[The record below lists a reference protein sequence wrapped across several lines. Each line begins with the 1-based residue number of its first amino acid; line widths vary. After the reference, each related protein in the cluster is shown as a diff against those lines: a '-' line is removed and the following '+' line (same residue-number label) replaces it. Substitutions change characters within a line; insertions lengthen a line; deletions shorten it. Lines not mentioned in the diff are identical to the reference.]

1 MKKLL
6 RTLALTAFLLS
17 VPVIVSAAAGGK
29 PGTFTTGDKT
39 FLLNGQPFIVKA
51 AEVHY
56 PRIPRPYWEHR
67 IQMCKA
73 LGMNAVCIYIFWNI
87 HEQQE
92 GQFDFTG
99 NNDVAEFCRL
109 AQKNGLYVIVR
120 PGPYVCAEWEM
131 GGLPWWLLKKK
142 DIKLRE
148 RDPYFMERVKIFEE
162 KVGEQ
167 LKPLT
172 IQNGGP
178 IIMIQVE
185 NEYGSYGEDKPYVS
199 EIRDCLRGIYGK
211 ELSLFQ
217 CDWSSNFEKN
227 GLDDLTWTMNFGTGA
242 NIDDQF
248 RRLGQLRPNAPKMCS
263 EFWSGWFDKWGARH
277 ETRPAKDMVEGMD
290 EMLSKGISFS
300 LYMTHGGTSFG
311 HWAGANSPGFAPD
324 VTSYDYD
331 APINEYGLVTPKF
344 WELRK
349 MMEKYN
355 DGKKMPA
362 VPKAPMPIITVP
374 KFELTE
380 FAPLFNGFDWEYANA
395 HSDLFHSDGA
405 PKTFE
410 ELDMGWG
417 MVLYST
423 RLPQIDDVKVE
434 GVYPMDE
441 YTCTLNL
448 DAHDFAQVF
457 IDGKYIGKID
467 RVKNEKSLTL
477 PAIKQGQE
485 LQILV
490 EGMGR
495 INFGRAIKDFKGL
508 VSPPT
513 ITATL
518 HSHLG
523 GVDKTEV
530 TFTPNHW
537 ENMRIPD
544 DYEVAV
550 KAFDKET
557 EKPTTREYLN
567 QVRIGRGMR
576 YARQSDD
583 LVFGRGYYRGYFNL
597 KKVGDTFLNFETW
610 GKGQVWVNGHAMGRI
625 WSIGPQ
631 QTLYVPGCWLKKGKN
646 EIIVLDVVGP
656 REAVVWGKAEP
667 ELNKLQL
674 EKSNK
679 HNNIGDKPDLNSAT
693 PVVTGAFKA
702 GNGWQT
708 INFGKTVKGRYL
720 AIECLSTQKDGDR
733 VAIAE
738 LYLQGTDGKRISRE
752 PWKTK
757 YANSEDE
764 AGNRLGD
771 KVFDLQES
779 TYWQTEKGAATPHLL
794 VIDLGSEQSVKAL
807 EYLPRAEQGA
817 PGSVKDFKV
826 YLY

>member
-1 MKKLL
+1 MDNRQKIMMVISLS
-6 RTLALTAFLLS
+6 FIIYLLS
-17 VPVIVSAAAGGK
+17 FSHAVAQ
-29 PGTFTTGDKT
+29 TTGSFEAGENT
-39 FLLNGQPFIVKA
+39 FLLNGQPFVVKA

-56 PRIPRPYWEHR
+56 PRIPRPYWDHR
-67 IQMCKA
+67 IKMCKA

-87 HEQQE
+87 HEQRE

-99 NNDVAEFCRL
+99 NNDVAEFCRI

-148 RDPYFMERVKIFEE
+148 RDPYFLERVRIFEE

-242 NIDDQF
+242 NIDQQF
-248 RRLGQLRPNAPKMCS
+248 RRLSELRPNAPKMCS

-331 APINEYGLVTPKF
+331 APINEYGLATPKF

-349 MMEKYN
+349 MMQKYS
-355 DGKKMPA
+355 DKKLPN
-362 VPKAPMPIITVP
+362 VPKAPMPIVTVP
-374 KFELTE
+374 TFELKE
-380 FAPLFNGFDWEYANA
+380 FAPFMAAMTKPVNGT
-395 HSDLFHSDGA
+395 

-410 ELDMGWG
+410 EMDMGWG
-417 MVLYST
+417 TMMYST
-423 RLPQIDDVKVE
+423 RLPEITSQSVLTGE
-434 GVYPMDE
+434 F
-441 YTCTLNL
+441 
-448 DAHDFAQVF
+448 HDFAQVF
-457 IDGKYIGKID
+457 IDKKYIGKID
-467 RVKNEKSLTL
+467 RVKNEKSLTI
-477 PAIKQGQE
+477 PAVKKGAE
-485 LQILV
+485 LIIIV

-495 INFGRAIKDFKGL
+495 INFGRAIKDFKGI
-508 VSPPT
+508 VGNV
-513 ITATL
+513 TL
-518 HSHLG
+518 T
-523 GVDKTEV
+523 TETDDV
-530 TFTPNHW
+530 EMVLTPKQWTNVA
-537 ENMRIPD
+537 IPD
-544 DYEVAV
+544 DYQTAV
-550 KAFDKET
+550 KALDMVKGVNDQVAAGKVKGSVPALAFTQGYEGSKKLGDIM
-557 EKPTTREYLN
+557 KP
-567 QVRIGRGMR
+567 
-576 YARQSDD
+576 
-583 LVFGRGYYRGYFNL
+583 GYHRGYFNL

-610 GKGQVWVNGHAMGRI
+610 GKGQVYVNGHAMGRI

-646 EIIVLDVVGP
+646 EVIVLDVVGP
-656 REAVVWGKAEP
+656 REPTVWGQAEP

-693 PVVTGAFKA
+693 PAASGSFKS

-708 INFGKTVKGRYL
+708 IKFDKAAKGRYL
-720 AIECLSTQKDGDR
+720 AIECISTQKDGDR

-738 LYLQGTDGKRISRE
+738 LYLQGADGKRLSRE

-764 AGNRLGD
+764 GGNRLGD

-779 TYWQTEKGAATPHLL
+779 TYWQTEKGASMPHLL
-794 VIDLGSEQSVKAL
+794 VIDLGSEQTIKAL

-817 PGSVKDFKV
+817 PGSVKNYRIFI
-826 YLY
+826 Y

>member
-1 MKKLL
+1 MRNIFRKFAFAAMLL
-6 RTLALTAFLLS
+6 IAPA
-17 VPVIVSAAAGGK
+17 IMQAAQKNVVGK

-39 FLLNGQPFIVKA
+39 FLLNGQPFVVKA

-73 LGMNAVCIYIFWNI
+73 LGMNTVCIYVFWNI
-87 HEQQE
+87 HEQKE
-92 GQFDFTG
+92 GLFDFSG

-109 AQKNGLYVIVR
+109 AQKNGMYVIVR

-148 RDPYFMERVKIFEE
+148 RDPYFMERVKIFEQ

-167 LKPLT
+167 LAPLT

-178 IIMIQVE
+178 IIMVQVE

-199 EIRDCLRGIYGK
+199 EIRDCLRSIYGK

-217 CDWSSNFEKN
+217 CDWSSNFTKN

-242 NIDDQF
+242 NIDQQF
-248 RRLGQLRPNAPKMCS
+248 RRLGELRPNAPKMCS

-331 APINEYGLVTPKF
+331 APINEYGHATPKF

-349 MMEKYN
+349 MMAKYN
-355 DGKKMPA
+355 NGKKMPA

-374 KFELTE
+374 KFELKE
-380 FAPLFNGFDWEYANA
+380 FAPLMYANGGLNTDGNQD
-395 HSDLFHSDGA
+395 DL
-405 PKTFE
+405 TFE
-410 ELDMGWG
+410 AHNLGWG
-417 MVLYST
+417 YAAYYTSLPELSASSVLT
-423 RLPQIDDVKVE
+423 AE
-434 GVYPMDE
+434 F
-441 YTCTLNL
+441 
-448 DAHDFAQVF
+448 HDFAQVF
-457 IDGKYIGKID
+457 VDGKYIGKID
-467 RVKNEKSLTL
+467 RVKNEKSLTI
-477 PAIKQGQE
+477 PPVKAGSS
-485 LQILV
+485 LV
-490 EGMGR
+490 IVVEAMGR
-495 INFGRAIKDFKGL
+495 INFGRAIKDFKGI
-508 VSPPT
+508 VGNVT
-513 ITATL
+513 ISSKAGKHDVTYTLNDWEKFFVNDEYETAL
-518 HSHLG
+518 LALKRASA
-523 GVDKTEV
+523 TENNEYIEM
-530 TFTPNHW
+530 FK
-537 ENMRIPD
+537 D
-544 DYEVAV
+544 DA
-550 KAFDKET
+550 KMM
-557 EKPTTREYLN
+557 
-567 QVRIGRGMR
+567 G
-576 YARQSDD
+576 S
-583 LVFGRGYYRGYFNL
+583 RGYYRGYFNL

-610 GKGQVWVNGHAMGRI
+610 GKGQVYVNGHAMGRI

-646 EIIVLDVVGP
+646 EVIVLDIVGP
-656 REAVVWGKAEP
+656 KEAVVWGQTEP

-693 PVVTGAFKA
+693 PVATGAFKA

-708 INFGKTVKGRYL
+708 ISFNAPAKGRYL
-720 AIECLSTQKDGDR
+720 AIECLSTQKEGDR

-738 LYLQGTDGKRISRE
+738 LYLQNPGGRRLSRE

-757 YANSEDE
+757 YADSEDE
-764 AGNRLGD
+764 AGNHLGD

-779 TYWQTEKGAATPHLL
+779 TYWQTEKGSAMPHLL
-794 VIDLGSEQSVKAL
+794 VIDLGSEQTVNAL

-817 PGSVKDFKV
+817 PGSVKNFRI

>member
-1 MKKLL
+1 MNIFKH
-6 RTLALTAFLLS
+6 LALAALLL
-17 VPVIVSAAAGGK
+17 AAPASMQAASK
-29 PGTFTTGDKT
+29 PGTFTTGNKT
-39 FLLNGQPFIVKA
+39 FLLNGKPFVVKA

-56 PRIPRPYWEHR
+56 PRIPRAYWDHR
-67 IQMCKA
+67 IKMCKA
-73 LGMNAVCIYIFWNI
+73 LGMNTVCIYVFWNI
-87 HEQQE
+87 HEQKE

-109 AQKNGLYVIVR
+109 AQKNGMYVIVR

-148 RDPYFMERVKIFEE
+148 RDPYFMERVKIFEQ

-178 IIMIQVE
+178 IIMVQVE

-211 ELSLFQ
+211 ELALFQ

-242 NIDDQF
+242 NINDQF
-248 RRLGQLRPNAPKMCS
+248 RRLGELRPNAPKMCS

-331 APINEYGLVTPKF
+331 APINEYGQATPKF

-355 DGKKMPA
+355 DGKKMPN

-380 FAPLFNGFDWEYANA
+380 FAPLLSAITKPVNGEI
-395 HSDLFHSDGA
+395 
-405 PKTFE
+405 KTFE
-410 ELDMGWG
+410 EMDMGWG
-417 MVLYST
+417 TMMYST
-423 RLPQIDDVKVE
+423 RLPEITSQSVLSGE
-434 GVYPMDE
+434 F
-441 YTCTLNL
+441 
-448 DAHDFAQVF
+448 HDFAQVF
-457 IDGKYIGKID
+457 IDQQYIGKID
-467 RVKNEKSLTL
+467 RVKNEKSLII
-477 PAIKQGQE
+477 PAVKKGAE
-485 LQILV
+485 LIIIV

-495 INFGRAIKDFKGL
+495 INFGRAIKDFKGI
-508 VSPPT
+508 VGNV
-513 ITATL
+513 TL
-518 HSHLG
+518 T
-523 GVDKTEV
+523 TETDNV
-530 TFTPNHW
+530 EMMLTPKQWTNVA
-537 ENMRIPD
+537 IPD
-544 DYEVAV
+544 DYQTAV
-550 KAFDKET
+550 RALDRVKGVNDQVTAGKVKGSVPALALTQGYEGSKKLGDIMKA
-557 EKPTTREYLN
+557 
-567 QVRIGRGMR
+567 
-576 YARQSDD
+576 
-583 LVFGRGYYRGYFNL
+583 GYHRGYFNL

-610 GKGQVWVNGHAMGRI
+610 GKGQVYVNGHAMGRI

-656 REAVVWGKAEP
+656 REAVVWGQAEP

-693 PVVTGAFKA
+693 PVATGAFKA

-708 INFGKTVKGRYL
+708 IQFGKTAKGRYL

-738 LYLQGTDGKRISRE
+738 LYLQGQDGKRLSRE

-764 AGNRLGD
+764 GGNHLGD

-779 TYWQTEKGAATPHLL
+779 TYWQTEKGASAPHLL

-817 PGSVKDFKV
+817 PGSVKNFKV

>member
-6 RTLALTAFLLS
+6 RTFALAALLMT
-17 VPVIVSAAAGGK
+17 VPATMQAATK

-39 FLLNGQPFIVKA
+39 FLLNGQPFVVKA

-87 HEQQE
+87 HEQKE

-109 AQKNGLYVIVR
+109 AQKNGMYVIVR

-167 LKPLT
+167 LAPLT
-172 IQNGGP
+172 IQKGGP

-199 EIRDCLRGIYGK
+199 EIRDCLRSIYGK

-227 GLDDLTWTMNFGTGA
+227 GLPDLTWTMNFGTGA
-242 NIDDQF
+242 NIDNQF
-248 RRLGQLRPNAPKMCS
+248 RRLGELRPNAPKMCS

-277 ETRPAKDMVEGMD
+277 ETRPAKDMVDGMD

-331 APINEYGLVTPKF
+331 APINEYGLATPKY

-355 DGKKMPA
+355 DGKKLPN

-374 KFELTE
+374 KFELKE
-380 FAPLFNGFDWEYANA
+380 FAPLLSAMTKPVNGAI
-395 HSDLFHSDGA
+395 
-405 PKTFE
+405 KTFE
-410 ELDMGWG
+410 EMDMGWG
-417 MVLYST
+417 TMMYST
-423 RLPQIDDVKVE
+423 RLPEITSQSVLSGE
-434 GVYPMDE
+434 F
-441 YTCTLNL
+441 
-448 DAHDFAQVF
+448 HDFAQVF
-457 IDGKYIGKID
+457 IDKKYIGKID
-467 RVKNEKSLTL
+467 RVKNEKSLTI
-477 PAIKQGQE
+477 PAVKKGAE
-485 LQILV
+485 LIIIV

-495 INFGRAIKDFKGL
+495 INFGRAIKDFKGIVGNVTL
-508 VSPPT
+508 
-513 ITATL
+513 ITETDDVEMML
-518 HSHLG
+518 
-523 GVDKTEV
+523 
-530 TFTPNHW
+530 TPKQWMNVA
-537 ENMRIPD
+537 IPD
-544 DYEVAV
+544 DYETAV
-550 KAFDKET
+550 KALDMVKGV
-557 EKPTTREYLN
+557 N
-567 QVRIGRGMR
+567 DQVTAGKVKGSVP
-576 YARQSDD
+576 ALALTQ
-583 LVFGRGYYRGYFNL
+583 GYEGSKKNGDIMKAGYHRGYFNL

-610 GKGQVWVNGHAMGRI
+610 GKGQVYVNGHAMGRI

-646 EIIVLDVVGP
+646 EVIVLDVVGP
-656 REAVVWGKAEP
+656 REAVVWGQAEP

-693 PVVTGAFKA
+693 PVATVPAASPAGIITAKP

-708 INFGKTVKGRYL
+708 FHFKNAAKGRYL
-720 AIECLSTQKDGDR
+720 AIECLSTQKDNDR

-738 LYLQGTDGKRISRE
+738 LYLQGQDGKRLSRE

-764 AGNRLGD
+764 SGNHLGD

-779 TYWQTEKGAATPHLL
+779 TYWQTEKSASAPHLL
-794 VIDLGSEQSVKAL
+794 VIDLGSEQTVSAL

-817 PGSVKDFKV
+817 PGSIKNFKV
-826 YLY
+826 YIY

>member
-1 MKKLL
+1 MKTLL
-6 RTLALTAFLLS
+6 KTFALTALLLT
-17 VPVIVSAAAGGK
+17 VPAMMQAANK

-39 FLLNGQPFIVKA
+39 FLLNGEPFIVKA

-87 HEQQE
+87 HEQKE

-99 NNDVAEFCRL
+99 NNDVAEFCRI
-109 AQKNGLYVIVR
+109 AQKNGMYVIVR

-148 RDPYFMERVKIFEE
+148 RDPYFMERVKTFEE

-199 EIRDCLRGIYGK
+199 EIRDCLRSIYGK

-248 RRLGQLRPNAPKMCS
+248 RRLGELRPNAPKMCS

-277 ETRPAKDMVEGMD
+277 ETRPAKDMVDGMD

-331 APINEYGLVTPKF
+331 APINEYGLATPKF

-355 DGKKMPA
+355 DGKKLPN

-374 KFELTE
+374 KFELKE
-380 FAPLFNGFDWEYANA
+380 FASIYDGFDWEYLR
-395 HSDLFHSDGA
+395 SSERTGDL
-405 PKTFE
+405 KTFE

-423 RLPQIDDVKVE
+423 RLPQIDDIKVE
-434 GVYPMDE
+434 GVYPNDAF
-441 YTCTLNL
+441 TCTLTI
-448 DAHDFAQVF
+448 DAHDYAQVF
-457 IDGKYIGKID
+457 IDGKYIGKVD

-508 VSPPT
+508 VSKPT
-513 ITATL
+513 ITAEL

-530 TFTPNHW
+530 TFTPNQW
-537 ENMRIPD
+537 ECMRIPD
-544 DYEVAV
+544 NYEVAV
-550 KAFDKET
+550 KALEKQQKE
-557 EKPTTREYLN
+557 PLTRESIS
-567 QVRIGRGMR
+567 VTRIGRTMR
-576 YARQSDD
+576 YAWDSED
-583 LVFGRGYYRGYFNL
+583 LCFGRGYYRGYFNL
-597 KKVGDTFLNFETW
+597 SKVGDTFLNFETW

-631 QTLYVPGCWLKKGKN
+631 QTLYVPGCWLKMGKN
-646 EIIVLDVVGP
+646 EIIVLDIVGP
-656 REAVVWGKAEP
+656 QEKVVWGQAEP

-679 HNNIGDKPDLNSAT
+679 HNNIGDKPDLNSQQPIAN
-693 PVVTGAFKA
+693 GQFKA

-708 INFGKTVKGRYL
+708 IQFGKAAKGRYL
-720 AIECLSTQKDGDR
+720 AIECLSTQKSNDR

-738 LYLQGTDGKRISRE
+738 LYLQGADSKRLSRE

-764 AGNRLGD
+764 GGNHLGD

-779 TYWQTEKGAATPHLL
+779 TYWQTEKGASTPHLL
-794 VIDLGSEQSVKAL
+794 VIDLGSEQTVSAL

-817 PGSVKDFKV
+817 PGSVKDFKI
-826 YLY
+826 YLYE

>member
-1 MKKLL
+1 M
-6 RTLALTAFLLS
+6 LAIPTSMNADN
-17 VPVIVSAAAGGK
+17 K
-29 PGTFTTGDKT
+29 PGTFTVGEKT
-39 FLLNGQPFIVKA
+39 FLLNGEPFVVKA

-87 HEQQE
+87 HEQKE
-92 GQFDFTG
+92 GEFDFTG

-167 LKPLT
+167 LAPLT

-248 RRLGQLRPNAPKMCS
+248 RRLGELRPNAPKMCS

-331 APINEYGLVTPKF
+331 APINEWGLATPKF

-349 MMEKYN
+349 MMQKYS
-355 DGKKMPA
+355 DKKLAA

-374 KFELTE
+374 EFYLTNVKK
-380 FAPLFNGFDWEYANA
+380 LFNSPMKEVK
-395 HSDLFHSDGA
+395 SRDLM
-405 PKTFE
+405 TFE
-410 ELDMGWG
+410 EMDMGWG
-417 MVLYST
+417 CAYYRTQLPEIPVQSVL
-423 RLPQIDDVKVE
+423 
-434 GVYPMDE
+434 
-441 YTCTLNL
+441 TLE
-448 DAHDFAQVF
+448 AHDYAQVF
-457 IDGKYIGKID
+457 VSGQFVGKID
-467 RVKNEKSLTL
+467 RVKNEKSIVL
-477 PAIKQGQE
+477 PPVKKGQQ
-485 LQILV
+485 LCILV
-490 EGMGR
+490 EAMGR

-508 VSPPT
+508 LGDAL
-513 ITATL
+513 ITAE
-518 HSHLG
+518 
-523 GVDKTEV
+523 VDGHETTWNLKG
-530 TFTPNHW
+530 W
-537 ENMRIPD
+537 RIQLIPD

-550 KAFDKET
+550 GDKNIEAAVSDMVVYPMT
-557 EKPTTREYLN
+557 QKP
-567 QVRIGRGMR
+567 
-576 YARQSDD
+576 
-583 LVFGRGYYRGYFNL
+583 RGYYLGHFNL
-597 KKVGDTFLNFETW
+597 KKVGDTFLNFENW
-610 GKGQVWVNGHAMGRI
+610 GKGQVWVNGHALGRI

-631 QTLYVPGCWLKKGKN
+631 QTLYVPGCWLKKGEN
-646 EIIVLDVVGP
+646 EVVVLDIIGP
-656 REAVVWGKAEP
+656 KEPIVWGQAEP
-667 ELNKLQL
+667 ELK
-674 EKSNK
+674 KSNK
-679 HNNIGDKPDLNSAT
+679 HNNIGDKPDLNSQS
-693 PVVTGAFKA
+693 PVLHSQFKA

-708 INFGKTVKGRYL
+708 VTFDKAAKGRYV
-720 AIECLSTQKDGDR
+720 AIECLSTQQPNDR
-733 VAIAE
+733 AAIAE
-738 LYLQGTDGKRISRE
+738 LYLQGADGKRLSRE
-752 PWKTK
+752 PWRVK
-757 YANSEDE
+757 YASTENEN
-764 AGNRLGD
+764 GNHLAD

-779 TYWQTEKGAATPHLL
+779 TFWQTERGTEAPYLL
-794 VIDLGSEQSVKAL
+794 VIDLGSVQTVKAL

-817 PGSVKDFKV
+817 PGSVKDFKIF
-826 YLY
+826 LYQ

>member
-1 MKKLL
+1 
-6 RTLALTAFLLS
+6 
-17 VPVIVSAAAGGK
+17 
-29 PGTFTTGDKT
+29 
-39 FLLNGQPFIVKA
+39 
-51 AEVHY
+51 
-56 PRIPRPYWEHR
+56 
-67 IQMCKA
+67 
-73 LGMNAVCIYIFWNI
+73 
-87 HEQQE
+87 
-92 GQFDFTG
+92 
-99 NNDVAEFCRL
+99 
-109 AQKNGLYVIVR
+109 
-120 PGPYVCAEWEM
+120 M

-277 ETRPAKDMVEGMD
+277 ETRPAKDMVDGMD

-331 APINEYGLVTPKF
+331 APINEYGLATPKF

-349 MMEKYN
+349 MMQKYS
-355 DGKKMPA
+355 DKKLPN

-380 FAPLFNGFDWEYANA
+380 FAPFLSAMTKPVKGT
-395 HSDLFHSDGA
+395 L
-405 PKTFE
+405 KTFE
-410 ELDMGWG
+410 EMNMGWG
-417 MVLYST
+417 TMMYST
-423 RLPQIDDVKVE
+423 RLPEITSQSVLTGE
-434 GVYPMDE
+434 F
-441 YTCTLNL
+441 
-448 DAHDFAQVF
+448 HDFAQVF
-457 IDGKYIGKID
+457 IDQKYIGKID
-467 RVKNEKSLTL
+467 RVKNEKSLTI
-477 PAIKQGQE
+477 PAVKKGAE
-485 LQILV
+485 LIIIV

-495 INFGRAIKDFKGL
+495 INFGRAIKDLKGI
-508 VSPPT
+508 VGNV
-513 ITATL
+513 TL
-518 HSHLG
+518 T
-523 GVDKTEV
+523 TETDDV
-530 TFTPNHW
+530 EMVLTPKNW
-537 ENMRIPD
+537 TNVAIPD
-544 DYEVAV
+544 DYETAKKALDMVKGVNDRVAFGEV
-550 KAFDKET
+550 KGSVPGLALTQGYEGSKKLADIM
-557 EKPTTREYLN
+557 KP
-567 QVRIGRGMR
+567 
-576 YARQSDD
+576 
-583 LVFGRGYYRGYFNL
+583 GYHRGYFTL

-610 GKGQVWVNGHAMGRI
+610 GKGQVYVNGHAMGRI

-631 QTLYVPGCWLKKGKN
+631 QTLYVPGCWLKKGQN
-646 EIIVLDVVGP
+646 EIIVLDIVGP
-656 REAVVWGKAEP
+656 KEAVVWGQAEP

-674 EKSNK
+674 EQSNK

-693 PVVTGAFKA
+693 PISVSGGPAAGVASFKP

-708 INFGKTVKGRYL
+708 IQFDKPAKGRYV
-720 AIECLSTQKDGDR
+720 AIEMLSTHQPNDR
-733 VAIAE
+733 AAIAE
-738 LYLQGTDGKRISRE
+738 LYLQGVDGKRLSRE
-752 PWKTK
+752 PWRVK
-757 YANSEDE
+757 YASTENEN
-764 AGNRLGD
+764 GNHLAD

-779 TYWQTEKGAATPHLL
+779 TFWQTERGTEAPYLL
-794 VIDLGSEQSVKAL
+794 VIDLGSEQTVKAL

-817 PGSVKDFKV
+817 PGSVKNFKI

>member
-1 MKKLL
+1 MKVFKQ
-6 RTLALTAFLLS
+6 LAL
-17 VPVIVSAAAGGK
+17 AALMLAAPASMQAAQK
-29 PGTFTTGDKT
+29 PGTFTTGNKT
-39 FLLNGQPFIVKA
+39 FLLNGEPFIVKA

-242 NIDDQF
+242 NIDQQF
-248 RRLGQLRPNAPKMCS
+248 RRLGELRPDAPKMCS

-331 APINEYGLVTPKF
+331 APINEWGLPTPKF

-355 DGKKMPA
+355 DGKKMPV

-380 FAPLFNGFDWEYANA
+380 FAPLYNGFDFRYYVD
-395 HSDLFHSDGA
+395 HDQDLRTVGA
-405 PKTFE
+405 PLTFE

-417 MVLYST
+417 AMLYST
-423 RLPQIDDVKVE
+423 RLPEIPKPEESDWAA
-434 GVYPMDE
+434 
-441 YTCTLNL
+441 TLTI

-467 RVKNEKSLTL
+467 RVKNEKSLSL
-477 PAIKQGQE
+477 PPVSRGQE

-508 VSPPT
+508 VSKPT
-513 ITATL
+513 ITVNVK
-518 HSHLG
+518 SHFG
-523 GVDKTEV
+523 IDGTEIV
-530 TFTPNHW
+530 YTPTMW

-544 DYEVAV
+544 DYDVAV
-550 KAFDKET
+550 RAFEWQK
-557 EKPTTREYLN
+557 EKPNTRESISMMRL
-567 QVRIGRGMR
+567 GRTMR
-576 YARQSDD
+576 YAKDSED
-583 LVFGRGYYRGYFNL
+583 LIFGRGYYRGYFDL
-597 KKVGDTFLNFETW
+597 KKVGDTFLNFEKW

-646 EIIVLDVVGP
+646 EVIVLDIVGP
-656 REAVVWGKAEP
+656 SERVVWGQAEP

-674 EKSNK
+674 EKNNK
-679 HNNIGDKPDLNSAT
+679 HNNPGDKPDLNSKS
-693 PVVTGAFKA
+693 PAFEGELKA

-708 INFGKTVKGRYL
+708 VNFKRNSRGRYL
-720 AIECLSTQKDGDR
+720 AIEVLSTQKEGDIA
-733 VAIAE
+733 AIAE
-738 LYLQGTDGKRISRE
+738 LYALGSEGKRLSRE
-752 PWKTK
+752 PWTVK
-757 YANSEDE
+757 YADSEDE
-764 AGNRLGD
+764 NGNHLGD
-771 KVFDLQES
+771 KVYDLQES
-779 TYWQTEKGAATPHLL
+779 TYWQTEKGAELPHLL
-794 VIDLGSEQSVKAL
+794 VIDLGSEQLIKGI

-817 PGSVKDFKV
+817 PGSIKNLRVFV
-826 YLY
+826 Y